1 VAIASGPERRLLA
14 VGAAAFALAL
24 ACATTPEQ
32 QQLMRALEKGL
43 TIAEAA
49 AQNYAPEHAE
59 RVQKAMAF
67 LQSRMDAQGETTTRG
82 VVATPLPATDEL
94 ALEIALLKRVERGDG
109 SVALAPLA
117 DGDVLV
123 DGAGSPQ
130 AGDRFGILVSLPSPA
145 HLYVIAAD
153 ATGWIQPLYPPRLA
167 ATSPLAAGTR
177 VFLPSDGQW
186 YALDQ
191 NRGAESFYFVASKAR
206 LPALE
211 EVLSPFEAGQRPPM
225 LRAQAEPVGE
235 PTEIA
240 NGVRTRQPTE
250 AAGPGGEGTLAAQ
263 AFLAEPGAGAIVVT
277 RWLLHR

>member
-1 VAIASGPERRLLA
+1 VSRWRPSPTATCWWTAPARR
-14 VGAAAFALAL
+14 
-24 ACATTPEQ
+24 
-32 QQLMRALEKGL
+32 R
-43 TIAEAA
+43 
-49 AQNYAPEHAE
+49 
-59 RVQKAMAF
+59 
-67 LQSRMDAQGETTTRG
+67 
-82 VVATPLPATDEL
+82 PAT
-94 ALEIALLKRVERGDG
+94 ASASWSRCRV
-109 SVALAPLA
+109 L
-117 DGDVLV
+117 
-123 DGAGSPQ
+123 
-130 AGDRFGILVSLPSPA
+130 
-145 HLYVIAAD
+145 IAAD